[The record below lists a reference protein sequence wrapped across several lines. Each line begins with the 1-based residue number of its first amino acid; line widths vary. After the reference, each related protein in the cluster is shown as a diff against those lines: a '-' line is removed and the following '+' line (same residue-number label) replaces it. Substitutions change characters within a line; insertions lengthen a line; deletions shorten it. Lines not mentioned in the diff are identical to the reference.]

1 MLKRDLLISCIL
13 LALAVA
19 TLVET
24 SKLPIGTLSS
34 PHAGFFPLVVAILLS
49 ILSLVLLIQAI
60 KGKDTKIIPKQMR
73 FERWKSLCFILG
85 LLFLFAIFFEHLGY
99 LVSTFYLIAFLMRIY
114 GTKKWWVAVIYA
126 FFATFASYLI
136 FDILLNAQLPVGIF
150 GTLIKN
156 FIGLF

>member
-73 FERWKSLCFILG
+73 FERWKSLCL
-85 LLFLFAIFFEHLGY
+85 Y
-99 LVSTFYLIAFLMRIY
+99 
-114 GTKKWWVAVIYA
+114 
-126 FFATFASYLI
+126 
-136 FDILLNAQLPVGIF
+136 
-150 GTLIKN
+150 
-156 FIGLF
+156 